1 MRDCRHDILHFWFE
15 ETELPLWFQVSEEF
29 DVQVRERFHTPYTMA
44 RDGLCDAW
52 KNNAEGCLSLC
63 LLLNQFPRNM
73 FRSTKE
79 AFATDRQALLVAK
92 YAVAKGFDQVLPAL
106 KRRFIYLP
114 YEHSES
120 LSDQKKSVEL
130 FGRMRK
136 ADPLGYEYA
145 VRHLKIIEQFGRFP
159 FRNALLGRE
168 NTPEEA
174 EHLAR
179 HGIRA

>member
-1 MRDCRHDILHFWFE
+1 MRDCRHDVLHFWFE
-15 ETELPLWFQVSEEF
+15 ETEPALWFQVSGDF
-29 DVQVRERFHTPYTMA
+29 DAQVRERFYIPYTMA

-52 KNNAEGCLSLC
+52 KNNAEGCLALC

-73 FRSTKE
+73 FRDTKE

-114 YEHSES
+114 YQHSEHV
-120 LSDQKKSVEL
+120 SDQKKSVEL

-145 VRHLKIIEQFGRFP
+145 MRHLKIIEEFGRFP

-179 HGIRA
+179 QGVRA

>member
-1 MRDCRHDILHFWFE
+1 MRDSRHEIIHFWFH
-15 ETELPLWFQVSEEF
+15 ETEAPLWFQINESF
-29 DVQVRERFHTPYTMA
+29 DAQVRGRFHVPYTLA
-44 RDGLCDAW
+44 RDGLCENW
-52 KNNAEGCLSLC
+52 KNDAEGCLALC

-73 FRSTKE
+73 FRGTKE
-79 AFATDRQALLVAK
+79 AFATDGKALLVAK
-92 YAVAKGFDQVLPAL
+92 YAVAKGFDQVLPVE

-114 YEHSES
+114 YQHSEH

-145 VRHLKIIEQFGRFP
+145 QRHLKIIEQFGRFP
-159 FRNALLGRE
+159 FRNAVMGRD

-174 EHLAR
+174 EHLKQA
-179 HGIRA
+179 GRAG